1 MVFKKGRREGGGG
14 VRGRV
19 VKGDEAKGIPSY
31 TKIYIDNVPATS
43 FFGGS
48 GGGGGSVCTALRFV
62 FQTHIGQTL
71 AVGAEPVNVRA
82 VPARGWW
89 GGVGGGTNK
98 KPMRC
103 KTFNNDSRKVQKKWR
118 KETQVEKTNR
128 PDENK

>member
-1 MVFKKGRREGGGG
+1 M
-14 VRGRV
+14 RGRV

-48 GGGGGSVCTALRFV
+48 GGGGGFSMYSAPICVPNAHRPDAGSRRRASERPGGTSTGV
-62 FQTHIGQTL
+62 
-71 AVGAEPVNVRA
+71 VG
-82 VPARGWW
+82 W
-89 GGVGGGTNK
+89 GGGTNK